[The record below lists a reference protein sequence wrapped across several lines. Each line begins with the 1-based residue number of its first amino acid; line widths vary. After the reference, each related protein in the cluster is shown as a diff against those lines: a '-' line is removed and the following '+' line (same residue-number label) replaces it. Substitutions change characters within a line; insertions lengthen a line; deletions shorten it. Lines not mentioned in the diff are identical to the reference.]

1 MVGKILYGI
10 KRAITSRSVLGAII
24 VMVSTVIVCK
34 LIVMTIA
41 ALKPYF
47 ELLYLLFQTI

>member
-1 MVGKILYGI
+1 MGKILSGI
-10 KRAITSRSVLGAII
+10 KKTIRSRSVLGAII
-24 VMVSTVIVCK
+24 VMVSTIIVCK

-47 ELLYLLFQTI
+47 EVLYLLFQTI

>member
-1 MVGKILYGI
+1 MGKILSGI
-10 KRAITSRSVLGAII
+10 KRSITSKSALGAII
-24 VMVSTVIVCK
+24 VMVSTVIVCE